1 MRAVIF
7 DLFFT
12 LVNPLEGTAENEYR
26 VLGMDRAD
34 FERRN
39 AADYEVRA
47 CGRIRDP
54 YEMMGHILR
63 GLDISPEQV
72 RRATDARLNRIKGAV
87 LGVDKNKIGFL
98 KKIRA
103 AGFKTALVSNADITD
118 VYYWQESPLCSLFDQ
133 TLFSYYEGLL
143 KPDPRIYRLALRRLG
158 LNPGGC
164 FFVGD
169 GGHGEL
175 RGARETGITTVLTT
189 EYITRLWPERIETLR
204 GDADFTVNALE
215 DLWDIISP

>member
-12 LVNPLEGTAENEYR
+12 LVNPLDGTTENEYR
-26 VLGMDRAD
+26 ILGMDRAD

-47 CGRIRDP
+47 CGGIRDP
-54 YEMMGHILR
+54 YEMMDHILR
-63 GLDISPEQV
+63 GLDIPPERV
-72 RRATDARLNRIKGAV
+72 RRAVEARLNRIRGAI
-87 LGVDKNKIGFL
+87 LGVEAAKIGFL
-98 KKIRA
+98 KKIRQ

-118 VYYWQESPLCSLFDQ
+118 VYYWQESPLCPLFDQ

-158 LNPGGC
+158 LSPEVC

-175 RGARETGITTVLTT
+175 RGAREAGITTVLTT
-189 EYITRLWPERIETLR
+189 EYITRVWPERIEALR
-204 GDADFTVNALE
+204 GDADFTVSALE
-215 DLWDIISP
+215 DLWSVISP